1 MHICTHRE
9 TEYSIKLNMCSPVTL
24 KKWEFVFMERR
35 LELSAEEGNL
45 VTDFNYPK
53 SFKMSDQIIFVRD
66 LRGVTFKLKYVG
78 AKELSF

>member
-1 MHICTHRE
+1 
-9 TEYSIKLNMCSPVTL
+9 
-24 KKWEFVFMERR
+24 MERR

-45 VTDFNYPK
+45 VTDFNSPK
-53 SFKMSDQIIFVRD
+53 SFKLSDQIIFVRD

>member
-1 MHICTHRE
+1 
-9 TEYSIKLNMCSPVTL
+9 
-24 KKWEFVFMERR
+24 MERR

>member
-1 MHICTHRE
+1 MD
-9 TEYSIKLNMCSPVTL
+9 
-24 KKWEFVFMERR
+24 RR
-35 LELSAEEGNL
+35 LELSAEEGNS